1 MQIGFHLNE
10 NQYVNLIKYME
21 IETDSFKNSWNL
33 WYHSKKDN
41 WTISGYEKIYTINK
55 ISDYW
60 KLYNNWD
67 KLGGVNNKH
76 FFIMKN
82 NIVPLWEDEEN
93 KWGGCWSFKVPE
105 NQAQDLWN
113 DLSTYLV
120 TEELISTE
128 NDLVGLSV
136 CLKKNNFSVIK
147 IWNKNSKNNSLN
159 LINQNILQKWGLDI
173 IYIAHMPEYDK

>member
-10 NQYVNLIKYME
+10 NQYVSLIKYME

-76 FFIMKN
+76 FFYYEK
-82 NIVPLWEDEEN
+82 
-93 KWGGCWSFKVPE
+93 
-105 NQAQDLWN
+105 
-113 DLSTYLV
+113 
-120 TEELISTE
+120 
-128 NDLVGLSV
+128 
-136 CLKKNNFSVIK
+136 
-147 IWNKNSKNNSLN
+147 
-159 LINQNILQKWGLDI
+159 
-173 IYIAHMPEYDK
+173 